1 MAAMMSGRTLGRR
14 MIAVI
19 TTATAISAV
28 ALVSGCASS
37 GPQASALASDIG
49 CPSGFPEGAP
59 GPGELQSVGCSL
71 EDGTSVQVATFGS
84 TSDETAW
91 IAEWCQR
98 QVSSAGCIQGTLWVV
113 TYNSL
118 PASARRDQQRI
129 LSAIGGHQ
137 VS

>member
-1 MAAMMSGRTLGRR
+1 MMSGRTLGRR

-28 ALVSGCASS
+28 ALVSGCAS

-49 CPSGFPEGAP
+49 CSSGFPEGAP
-59 GPGELQSVGCSL
+59 GPGELQSAGCAL
-71 EDGTSVQVATFGS
+71 EDGTSVQVVTFGS

-98 QVSSAGCIQGTLWVV
+98 QVSSAGCIQGTLWVA
-113 TYNSL
+113 TYNSP
-118 PASARRDQQRI
+118 PASVRRDQQRI
-129 LSAIGGHQ
+129 LSAIGGHR
-137 VS
+137 VSKAA